1 MIGTFILES
10 YLYNKNNTCYTA
22 SQKAISTYYTLCYL
36 SNKVPKS
43 KRLNRYIPYDSC
55 VIHNL
60 SKEMRFT
67 ILYNEKNKLD
77 MVIRK
82 YQDNQAVY
90 TAIKGAEQSIKGK
103 I

>member
-1 MIGTFILES
+1 
-10 YLYNKNNTCYTA
+10 
-22 SQKAISTYYTLCYL
+22 
-36 SNKVPKS
+36 
-43 KRLNRYIPYDSC
+43 
-55 VIHNL
+55 
-60 SKEMRFT
+60 MRFT